1 PCTLKAGC
9 AIRLH
14 VYRCTGRKT
23 NRQLREKS
31 RRRYQQRSRAMT
43 RRAALTRQR
52 RRRPENALQRP
63 IVEHYRQR
71 AAPGV
76 FMFAVPNGGFRR
88 PVEAAIL
95 KATGTVAGIPDT
107 IWIKDGQVYALELKA
122 PGGRLT
128 PAQEGVLVALRE
140 AGATATHAHGL
151 DQALQILER
160 WQLLRGRAQ

>member
-1 PCTLKAGC
+1 A
-9 AIRLH
+9 AIRELPSTAIPAAPRSHARRCHPRLARAVENFAPATWLPLH
-14 VYRCTGRKT
+14 RLPRGCP
-23 NRQLREKS
+23 
-31 RRRYQQRSRAMT
+31 MT
-43 RRAALTRQR
+43 TRQR
-52 RRRPENALQRP
+52 RHRPEDALQRA

-107 IWIKDGQVYALELKA
+107 IWIKGGQVYALELKA

-128 PAQEGVLVALRE
+128 PAQEEVLVKLRE
-140 AGATATHAHGL
+140 CGARACHVHGL
-151 DQALQILER
+151 DQALASL
-160 WQLLRGRAQ
+160 AP

>member
-1 PCTLKAGC
+1 MK
-9 AIRLH
+9 R
-14 VYRCTGRKT
+14 RK
-23 NRQLREKS
+23 REP
-31 RRRYQQRSRAMT
+31 RPPTTPGLPHCPMT
-43 RRAALTRQR
+43 TRQR
-52 RRRPENALQRP
+52 RHRPEDALQRA

-107 IWIKDGQVYALELKA
+107 LWIKDGQVYALELKA

-128 PAQEGVLVALRE
+128 PAQEGVLVKLRE
-140 AGATATHAHGL
+140 CGARACHVHGL
-151 DQALQILER
+151 DQALDCLER
-160 WQLLRGRAQ
+160 WGLLRGVAQ

>member
-1 PCTLKAGC
+1 MKRRKREPRPPTTPGLPLTYLDVPKA
-9 AIRLH
+9 AS
-14 VYRCTGRKT
+14 GRSVDLPT
-23 NRQLREKS
+23 VS
-31 RRRYQQRSRAMT
+31 
-43 RRAALTRQR
+43 RQR
-52 RRRPENALQRP
+52 RHRPEDALQRA

-160 WQLLRGRAQ
+160 WQLLRGHAQ